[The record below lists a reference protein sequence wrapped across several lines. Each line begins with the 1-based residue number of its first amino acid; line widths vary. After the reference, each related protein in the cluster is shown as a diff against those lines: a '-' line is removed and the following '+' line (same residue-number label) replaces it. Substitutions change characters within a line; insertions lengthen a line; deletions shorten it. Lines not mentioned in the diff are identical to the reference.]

1 LPGIV
6 DVQTATLDN
15 PALLPPRHQVQVAER
30 IAWMEQAHTLPKFA
44 RYPAI

>member
-30 IAWMEQAHTLPKFA
+30 IAWME
-44 RYPAI
+44 